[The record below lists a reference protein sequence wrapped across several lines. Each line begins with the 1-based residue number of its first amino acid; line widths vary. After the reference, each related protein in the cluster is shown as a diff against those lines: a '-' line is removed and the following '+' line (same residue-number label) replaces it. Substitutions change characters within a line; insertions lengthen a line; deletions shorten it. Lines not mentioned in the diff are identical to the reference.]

1 MTSALGAPEEMCVK
15 SHLTPTASRSI
26 CSATLAPGR
35 FFGSPLTVSLSPSSS
50 PLCEA
55 EAVTFPAGSAASVST
70 LSPLA
75 TSSVDL
81 TDPTGSDAPFFC
93 VADAVTFSPSTG
105 SAFFASSEN
114 LLS

>member
-1 MTSALGAPEEMCVK
+1 
-15 SHLTPTASRSI
+15 
-26 CSATLAPGR
+26 
-35 FFGSPLTVSLSPSSS
+35 
-50 PLCEA
+50 
-55 EAVTFPAGSAASVST
+55 
-70 LSPLA
+70 LA

>member
-1 MTSALGAPEEMCVK
+1 MCVK

-81 TDPTGSDAPFFC
+81 TDPTGSDAPFF

>member
-1 MTSALGAPEEMCVK
+1 MFVK

-35 FFGSPLTVSLSPSSS
+35 FFGSPLTVSLSPSTS

-55 EAVTFPAGSAASVST
+55 EAVTVPAGSAASVST

-105 SAFFASSEN
+105 SASFASSEN